1 MTNKIQIHQLVNET
15 KGLAESTNRV
25 IIKEK
30 Y

>member
-15 KGLAESTNRV
+15 KGLSECTNRV
-25 IIKEK
+25 IIKEE